1 MKRFIT
7 YVMLVFAV
15 FFAGVTVAN
24 AQSKALKKDVEKR
37 AKELKKEGWKLQ
49 GSTATLE
56 YVLTK
61 YRMYMEED
69 EENRIALLG
78 VAVSK
83 NAKIGRD
90 NAVLNGISDYASRE
104 KASIVGKMKSVA
116 SSDASKASAIE
127 EIDKFGAAYETSIN
141 VQIPSLIKQH
151 FTLVR
156 TNKDGNMEF
165 NVYMSIDQKEAKEAQ
180 RKAAEEA
187 RKQAA
192 LGKLSEDVKSFLE

>member
-7 YVMLVFAV
+7 YVMLVFAI

-37 AKELKKEGWKLQ
+37 VKELKKEGWKLQ

-56 YVLTK
+56 YVMTK
-61 YRMYMEED
+61 YRVYMEED
-69 EENRIALLG
+69 EENRIPLLG

-104 KASIVGKMKSVA
+104 KANIVGKMKSIS
-116 SSDASKASAIE
+116 SSDASKADAIE

-165 NVYMSIDQKEAKEAQ
+165 NVYMSIDQKDAKEAQ